1 MQDALRVF
9 LQPIKADDP
18 RLDFYAV
25 YKQEA
30 TEYDMEYVKK
40 YDEELNTT
48 LIFVRLLPVVRQL
61 SKQFLKAGLFSSS

>member
-1 MQDALRVF
+1 MQDALRMF

-48 LIFVRLLPVVRQL
+48 LIFVRPLLAVRQI
-61 SKQFLKAGLFSSS
+61 SNPF